1 MVKKS
6 KTNITNSDT
15 TLANVS
21 VSSIKRVPLMRKAT
35 ALWLLDNTSLTFQ
48 QIADFC
54 NIHILEIQGMADGD
68 VSTGITPSNPIDNN
82 QLTREMIESCEKD
95 SNKKLELKEILADG
109 IVVKKKGRKNTTY
122 VPMAKKGDKPDA
134 IAYLLKF
141 YPTITDKQ
149 IRELINTTTQ
159 TIRSIR
165 ERTRWDIKDIKPRD
179 PVMLGLCSQAQFN
192 AIVEGASN

>member
-1 MVKKS
+1 MTTKKNNTDITLS
-6 KTNITNSDT
+6 TTNTR
-15 TLANVS
+15 
-21 VSSIKRVPLMRKAT
+21 KVPLMRKAT

-95 SNKKLELKEILADG
+95 SSKKLELKETLADE
-109 IVVKKKGRKNTTY
+109 IVVKKKGRKNNTTY
-122 VPMAKKGDKPDA
+122 VPMARRGDKPDG

-141 YPTITDKQ
+141 YPNITDKQ
-149 IRELINTTTQ
+149 IRELINTTTPM
-159 TIRSIR
+159 IRSIR
-165 ERTRWDIKDIKPRD
+165 ERTRWDIKEIKPRD

-192 AIVEGASN
+192 AVVEGVEN

>member
-1 MVKKS
+1 MTTKNNTDIG
-6 KTNITNSDT
+6 TNITNT
-15 TLANVS
+15 R
-21 VSSIKRVPLMRKAT
+21 KVPLMRKAT

-95 SNKKLELKEILADG
+95 SSKKLELKETLADE
-109 IVVKKKGRKNTTY
+109 IVVKKKGRKNNTY
-122 VPMAKKGDKPDA
+122 VPMARRGDKPDG

-141 YPTITDKQ
+141 YPNITDKQ
-149 IRELINTTTQ
+149 IRELINTTTPM
-159 TIRSIR
+159 IRSIR
-165 ERTRWDIKDIKPRD
+165 ERTRWDIKEIKPRD

-192 AIVEGASN
+192 AVVEGVNN

>member
-1 MVKKS
+1 MATKNN
-6 KTNITNSDT
+6 TDIGINITNT
-15 TLANVS
+15 R
-21 VSSIKRVPLMRKAT
+21 KVPLMRKAT

-95 SNKKLELKEILADG
+95 SSKKLELKETLADE
-109 IVVKKKGRKNTTY
+109 IVVKKKGRKNNTY
-122 VPMAKKGDKPDA
+122 VPMARRGDKPDG

-141 YPTITDKQ
+141 YPNITDKQ
-149 IRELINTTTQ
+149 IRELINTTTPM
-159 TIRSIR
+159 IRSIR
-165 ERTRWDIKDIKPRD
+165 ERTRWDIKEIKPRD

-192 AIVEGASN
+192 AVVEGVNN

>member
-1 MVKKS
+1 MVTKNN
-6 KTNITNSDT
+6 TDIGINITNT
-15 TLANVS
+15 R
-21 VSSIKRVPLMRKAT
+21 KVPLMRKAT

-95 SNKKLELKEILADG
+95 SSKKLELKETLADE
-109 IVVKKKGRKNTTY
+109 IVVKKKGRKNNTY
-122 VPMAKKGDKPDA
+122 VPMARRGDKPDG

-141 YPTITDKQ
+141 YPNITDKQ
-149 IRELINTTTQ
+149 IRELINTTTPM
-159 TIRSIR
+159 IRSIR
-165 ERTRWDIKDIKPRD
+165 ERTRWDIKEIKPRD

-192 AIVEGASN
+192 AVVEGVNN